1 MAREECEV
9 EVLEESALK
18 VVTDLIRRRRSL
30 KPTSMDPDREVADE
44 LLEQLLEN
52 ATWAPSHGLT
62 QPWRF
67 VVFSGH
73 ARKVLAEKLQQ
84 IYLQEVPEKMR
95 RDDKFKKLGI
105 NPTLASVVVALGV
118 SPKPGGK
125 ISVQEEVAAVACAAQ
140 NVMLSA
146 TAVGLGSFWSSPSV
160 LASRSM
166 ITFLGWHGSLDE
178 CVGLLYL
185 GWPLQGAHVPTSRR
199 DALESKMSWRGKED
213 ENPEKGDGHV

>member
-146 TAVGLGSFWSSPSV
+146 TAVGLGSFW
-160 LASRSM
+160 
-166 ITFLGWHGSLDE
+166 
-178 CVGLLYL
+178 
-185 GWPLQGAHVPTSRR
+185 
-199 DALESKMSWRGKED
+199 
-213 ENPEKGDGHV
+213 